1 MALHHV
7 NDRRKRF
14 VFAYRPWIGRHDIF
28 NFFGRRLDVFLGELA
43 WPKEEF
49 EPFRAAPLRTK
60 FTAAEKIALGNDA
73 NELAFL
79 VDNGQAAD
87 SVMEHKTG
95 GVDNSLVRADADDFG
110 RHDVFDSHCPTMNLA
125 VVEQASAL

>member
-1 MALHHV
+1 LH
-7 NDRRKRF
+7 
-14 VFAYRPWIGRHDIF
+14 
-28 NFFGRRLDVFLGELA
+28 VFLGELA

-73 NELAFL
+73 NELALL

-87 SVMEHKTG
+87 LVMEHKTG
-95 GVDNSLVRADADDFG
+95 GIDDSLVRADENDFG
-110 RHDVFDSHCPTMNLA
+110 RHGVFDTHCPILNLELA
-125 VVEQASAL
+125 DKASAL